1 MDVGILKSESSEIA
15 LLQVMVFMMLCV
27 GKEKHLMNHMF

>member
-1 MDVGILKSESSEIA
+1 MDVGILKSEIV